1 MEAAAA
7 AAGNLQQAGGGQ
19 DQGPCRQAWRGDR
32 LGWAAAVA
40 GLARRRSVGLASH
53 QAWAHRQAARQ
64 RQLRGERSGTAS
76 SEQRC

>member
-1 MEAAAA
+1 MG
-7 AAGNLQQAGGGQ
+7 AGILQQAGRAQ
-19 DQGPCRQAWRGDR
+19 DPGPCRQASRGGR
-32 LGWAAAVA
+32 LGWAAAV
-40 GLARRRSVGLASH
+40 GGVARRRSVGLASH